1 MKGDDHM
8 NTINRRD
15 FLKTIGGI
23 SGLVLLDRS
32 NAFAASTNYTGN
44 PLNIPSSSGLLGVLE
59 PTTPF
64 TLTAQE
70 TNYNILPGRSTRL
83 WVYETT
89 AGNKNYVNPIIKIKK
104 GNKIKATLKNKLPE
118 PTITHWH
125 GLHVDFGN
133 DGHPSYQIDTGEEY
147 PYEFQVQNRAATYW
161 YHTHAHQR
169 TGIQAY
175 LGLASYF
182 IVEDDEENQL
192 AQSLDLKFGETDIPL
207 VIQDKTFD
215 GSGNLIYN
223 SSTPMGSMNGFLG
236 DTILTNLTYKPFL
249 NVATRMYRFR
259 ILNGSNARIY
269 RFAFLNKSLA
279 MPFSIIGNDGGL
291 LDRPYQVSEVFVAPG
306 ERVDVLLDLSR
317 SRTGDTIWLNSLY
330 FDSMNMGMMG
340 GGRGGGMMGG
350 GMMGGGGGG
359 MMGGSR
365 LPNGSQFPVLR
376 LNVTSKVAYNKS
388 VPQKLSSIIPINIT
402 RADTRPFNLSMYAMS
417 WLINGQIFQMD
428 QVPVTVYKDSAE
440 IWQFN
445 NTQYGSQSPM
455 GGMMSMPHPMHL
467 HGFQFQVLERINSP
481 AQIRRLAVDSRGL
494 LPTDKGLKD
503 TVLVW
508 PRESVRVAVDFSHN
522 FSGIQRYLLH
532 CHILEHED
540 NGMMM
545 NYEVV

>member
-1 MKGDDHM
+1 M
-8 NTINRRD
+8 
-15 FLKTIGGI
+15 
-23 SGLVLLDRS
+23 LDGS

-89 AGNKNYVNPIIKIKK
+89 AGNKSYVNPIIKIKK
-104 GNKIKATLKNKLPE
+104 GNKIKATLKNALTE

-125 GLHVDFGN
+125 GLHVDFEN
-133 DGHPSYQIDTGEEY
+133 DGHPSYQIDTGEQY
-147 PYEFQVQNRAATYW
+147 QYDFQVQNRAATYW

-175 LGLASYF
+175 LGLASFF

-215 GSGNLIYN
+215 SSGNLIYN
-223 SSTPMGSMNGFLG
+223 SSSPMGSMNGFLG

-279 MPFSIIGNDGGL
+279 MPFQLIGNDGGL

-388 VPQKLSSIIPINIT
+388 VPQKLSSITPINIT

-417 WLINGQIFQMD
+417 WLINGQSFQMD

-467 HGFQFQVLERINSP
+467 HGFPFQVLERINSP
-481 AQIRRLAVDSRGL
+481 AQIRRLAVDSKGL
-494 LPTDKGLKD
+494 LPTDKGFKD

-522 FSGIQRYLLH
+522 FPGIQRYLLH

>member
-1 MKGDDHM
+1 MHQIM
-8 NTINRRD
+8 
-15 FLKTIGGI
+15 
-23 SGLVLLDRS
+23 
-32 NAFAASTNYTGN
+32 
-44 PLNIPSSSGLLGVLE
+44 
-59 PTTPF
+59 
-64 TLTAQE
+64 
-70 TNYNILPGRSTRL
+70 PGRNTRL
-83 WVYETT
+83 WAYAAEI
-89 AGNKNYVNPIIKIKK
+89 GNKQYINPIIKIKK
-104 GNKIKATLKNKLPE
+104 GSTFNSVLKNSLAE
-118 PTITHWH
+118 PTIIHWH
-125 GLHVDFGN
+125 GLHVDSKN
-133 DGHPSYQIDTGEEY
+133 DGHPADQIDSSDEY
-147 PYEFQVQNRAATYW
+147 PYQFQVINRAATYW
-161 YHTHAHQR
+161 YHTHAHRR
-169 TGIQAY
+169 TGLQAY

-182 IVEDDEENQL
+182 IVEDDEEIDL
-192 AQSLDLKFGETDIPL
+192 AVKLDLNFGETDIPL
-207 VIQDKTFD
+207 VIQDKTFSS
-215 GSGNLIYN
+215 SGDLIYN
-223 SSTPMGSMNGFLG
+223 QNQMMGTMDGFLG
-236 DTILTNLTYKPFL
+236 NTILTNLTYKPYL
-249 NVATRMYRFR
+249 NVSTRMYRFR

-269 RFAFLNKSLA
+269 RFAFLNNALA

-291 LDRPYQVSEVFVAPG
+291 LDRPYQVSEVFLAPG

-340 GGRGGGMMGG
+340 GGRGGGMMGRG
-350 GMMGGGGGG
+350 RMGGGG

-365 LPNGSQFPVLR
+365 LPNGSQFPVMR
-376 LNVTSKVAYNKS
+376 LNVTSKVAYDKK
-388 VPQKLSSIIPINIT
+388 VPQQLSSITPIDT
-402 RADTRPFNLSMYAMS
+402 TGADTRPFNLSMYAMS
-417 WLINGQIFQMD
+417 WLINGQSFQMD

-494 LPTDKGLKD
+494 LPTDKGFKD

-508 PRESVRVAVDFSHN
+508 PRESVRVAVDFTHN
-522 FSGIQRYLLH
+522 FPGIQRYLLH